1 MDIFRK
7 MSCVLFETL
16 AIVDG
21 KVQNLYYHQ
30 QRYQQGLSYLIDVAQ
45 QDLPLK
51 SSLIVDYLSIP
62 SEYQTGLVRCR
73 VDYDGWQ
80 IKVEFFPYQARQL
93 QRFALLQADD
103 LDYRYKYANR
113 DAFNVLMQ
121 QKGHAD
127 DIIIIQHGLITDCS
141 IGNLLF
147 EQDGQWFTPQ
157 CPLLAGT
164 QRAKL
169 LAEGKIQL
177 RDIAVN
183 SLAHY
188 QRMMMVNALNPFA
201 ESRAVQITPSTFI
214 RTCS

>member
-1 MDIFRK
+1 

-16 AIVDG
+16 AILDG

-30 QRYQQGLSYLIDVAQ
+30 QRYQQGLAYLADVAQ

-51 SSLIVDYLSIP
+51 SSLIADYLNIP
-62 SEYQTGLVRCR
+62 SAYQTGLVRCR
-73 VDYDGWQ
+73 VDYDGWH

-93 QRFALLQADD
+93 QRFVLVQADA
-103 LDYRYKYANR
+103 LDYHYKYANR
-113 DAFNVLMQ
+113 DALNALMQ
-121 QKGHAD
+121 QKGQAD

-157 CPLLAGT
+157 RPLLAGT

-177 RDIAVN
+177 RDIVID
-183 SLAHY
+183 SLTHY

-201 ESRAVQITPSTFI
+201 ESRAMQITPSMFLKLQHG
-214 RTCS
+214 